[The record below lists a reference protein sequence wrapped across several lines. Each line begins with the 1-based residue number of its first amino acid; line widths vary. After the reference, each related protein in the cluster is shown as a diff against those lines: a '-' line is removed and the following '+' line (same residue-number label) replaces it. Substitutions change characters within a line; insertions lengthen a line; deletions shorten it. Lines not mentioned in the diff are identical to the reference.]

1 MAKYEVGIEY
11 GPTAADIH
19 YITVEAD
26 SIVSAIAMG
35 SSWAIKNKVS
45 ATIHA
50 PLELTE
56 DDDFTDILEWTP
68 EEEEAFLRILE
79 DTGEDDGDI

>member
-26 SIVSAIAMG
+26 SNEDALAKG
-35 SSWAIKNKVS
+35 EQWAVDNKVRG
-45 ATIHA
+45 AMVCNA
-50 PLELTE
+50 AELTE
-56 DDDFTDILEWTP
+56 DDFTDILEWTQ
-68 EEEEAFLRILE
+68 EEEEAFLQILE
-79 DTGEDDGDI
+79 NSEDDNGTI